1 MLDQLYEY
9 PCSQNSCRHG
19 LFHVKKIPNLTST
32 RNINGTIHML
42 LEKYGG
48 CGGNFR
54 VILESHQTL
63 QHDESQSIENCLDD
77 KIEQEPIQSKKIQ
90 NT

>member
-1 MLDQLYEY
+1 
-9 PCSQNSCRHG
+9 
-19 LFHVKKIPNLTST
+19 
-32 RNINGTIHML
+32 ML

-63 QHDESQSIENCLDD
+63 QHDESQSIKNCLDD